1 MLALPHSSDWWRR
14 RTCSEEVGRSAFSTM
29 PNTPNAPKHGREK
42 KPAFSSFPWHSLH
55 RSKLLLSRRL
65 SDIWGVGYG
74 GVSPSP
80 HQPHTLLPRANAHC
94 TITLHVLCIHISYT
108 HLHTSTSASTS
119 TSTSTTEAGPI
130 PPPPLLLGDHH
141 PTPQMFEN
149 PGGRAFVFVPCGGLE
164 SK

>member
-55 RSKLLLSRRL
+55 RSKPLLSRRL

-108 HLHTSTSASTS
+108 STYIYFCIHIYIYIYHRGWTHTPT
-119 TSTSTTEAGPI
+119 
-130 PPPPLLLGDHH
+130 PPP
-141 PTPQMFEN
+141 F
-149 PGGRAFVFVPCGGLE
+149 GRPPPYPPNV
-164 SK
+164 